1 MAQFQGKYIISNL
14 VGPEVCII
22 CYGGKPFPMLHDLV
36 EFDFS
41 SYGD

>member
-22 CYGGKPFPMLHDLV
+22 LLLGEPFPMLHDLV
-36 EFDFS
+36 KFDFS
-41 SYGD
+41 SCGD